1 MNPEDWTYEDFKTYL
16 FIYCSFADHL
26 EIDKERKVAIEKV
39 GLEKYNEIH
48 AIIEN
53 DTDDVGIN
61 KIRKYVKHNNIT
73 EEKVNDLLWDV
84 ADMFL
89 SDGVFHK
96 LEKIFY
102 HHLFPNICQIYQL
115 YILFYAINWVS

>member
-1 MNPEDWTYEDFKTYL
+1 MNVENWTYEDFKAYL

-26 EIDKERKVAIEKV
+26 EVNKERKVAIEKI
-39 GLEKYNEIH
+39 GEEKYNTFH
-48 AIIEN
+48 ALIEK

-61 KIRKYVKHNNIT
+61 KIRKYVKINKISK
-73 EEKVNDLLWDV
+73 EKTNDLLWDV

-96 LEKIFY
+96 LEKRLYSSLERIF
-102 HHLFPNICQIYQL
+102 QKV
-115 YILFYAINWVS
+115 YAKQAKA

>member
-1 MNPEDWTYEDFKTYL
+1 MNVEDWTYEDFKAYL

-26 EIDKERKVAIEKV
+26 EVTQERKVAIEKI
-39 GLEKYNEIH
+39 GEEKYNTIH
-48 AIIEN
+48 ALIEK

-61 KIRKYVKHNNIT
+61 KIRRYVKINKISQ
-73 EEKVNDLLWDV
+73 EKSNDLLWDV

-96 LEKIFY
+96 LEKRLYTSLERIFKKVY
-102 HHLFPNICQIYQL
+102 SKKVK
-115 YILFYAINWVS
+115 A